1 MVWPSASDHSEA
13 ATKEHSVPI
22 ANPREARVS
31 AASDAWCWF
40 AHDPAAVAF
49 GSGLPQEFRDESRPT
64 CCLVAPS
71 YPGDHSSPVVVGV
84 DLRAGIRLEHRSR
97 SVAAYHFIEHA
108 GQLSAPA
115 GKVFLARSGRL
126 ARWVGEHFPG

>member
-1 MVWPSASDHSEA
+1 MTRQRLH
-13 ATKEHSVPI
+13 
-22 ANPREARVS
+22 
-31 AASDAWCWF
+31 
-40 AHDPAAVAF
+40 
-49 GSGLPQEFRDESRPT
+49 SGLGCPREFRDESRPT

-97 SVAAYHFIEHA
+97 SVTAYHFIEHA

-115 GKVFLARSGRL
+115 GKVSSRGQGDLLAGAGNISRGESGC
-126 ARWVGEHFPG
+126 AG